1 MSPESNRS
9 KAKKESSAGE
19 PLLSFIE
26 KTVGA
31 LGCGDVCVWEKC
43 AG

>member
-1 MSPESNRS
+1 MSPESNKS

-19 PLLSFIE
+19 PLLSFSE

-31 LGCGDVCVWEKC
+31 LGCRGRVGVGK
-43 AG
+43 